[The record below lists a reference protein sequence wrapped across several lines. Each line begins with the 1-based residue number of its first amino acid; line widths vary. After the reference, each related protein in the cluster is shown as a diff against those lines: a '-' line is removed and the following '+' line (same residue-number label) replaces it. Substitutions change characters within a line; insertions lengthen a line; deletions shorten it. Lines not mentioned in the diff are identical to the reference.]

1 MHVFAVVV
9 YKLRTNTLG
18 MVCCTLCFVYWVCF
32 CLCEITVSDS
42 RCAPQEEVVYIFELL
57 LKGNLIKWI
66 RIKIKIDI
74 YNIYRERDRERERT
88 ALKRSFFRVTF
99 EGLVVPFSDICSN
112 SHLQLLVGCA
122 ICVVWAVVVAR
133 KPSTLH
139 LSGTHLRLW
148 LLSGHLHPYLCE
160 LENYIIRK
168 HV

>member
-1 MHVFAVVV
+1 MVNNVIFVCMFLLLLYISWELILLVWFVVLFVLCIV
-9 YKLRTNTLG
+9 YAFVCVKLLSVTQGVLLKKK
-18 MVCCTLCFVYWVCF
+18 LC
-32 CLCEITVSDS
+32 
-42 RCAPQEEVVYIFELL
+42 IFELL

-74 YNIYRERDRERERT
+74 YRERERT
-88 ALKRSFFRVTF
+88 ALKRSFFRVISD
-99 EGLVVPFSDICSN
+99 GLVIPFSDICSN